1 MKTRGTGQRLGS
13 PATFN
18 ARCHAASKEVARLE
32 RLVNITF
39 RQAKAALPSS
49 GDAEAFR
56 PPVDRR
62 RA

>member
-18 ARCHAASKEVARLE
+18 ARAHATSKEVARLE
-32 RLVNITF
+32 RLVNLTF
-39 RQAKAALPSS
+39 RQAKATLQS
-49 GDAEAFR
+49 GNAEAFR